1 MPDVEDELEPV
12 VVVGDEGGRSQL
24 EGVRERAGADSTAA
38 AAAARL
44 AEALSIALRLRLI

>member
-38 AAAARL
+38 AAAPTVAARL
-44 AEALSIALRLRLI
+44 EAEVAL